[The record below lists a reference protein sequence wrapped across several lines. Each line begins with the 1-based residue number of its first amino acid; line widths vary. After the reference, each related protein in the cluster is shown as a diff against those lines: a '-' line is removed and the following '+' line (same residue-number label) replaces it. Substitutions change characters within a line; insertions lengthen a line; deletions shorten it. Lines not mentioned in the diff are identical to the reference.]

1 MQKAST
7 LIDPQKN
14 YSLKKAAEVWGIAC
28 STVRV
33 WALQGR
39 FRTVKMGRRR
49 LVPGDEILRIKN
61 EGLRG

>member
-1 MQKAST
+1 MTRRNSG
-7 LIDPQKN
+7 LDPERN
-14 YSLKKAAEVWGIAC
+14 YSLEVAARYWGVAP

-39 FRTVKMGRRR
+39 FKTIKLGRRR
-49 LVPGDEILRIKN
+49 VVPGDEILRIKN